1 MKNYFFILLFFVCNF
16 VFAQKE
22 EKIRPGKPIN
32 TGFVFIDG
40 KYIEPPYYVKRK
52 GLAVYINGIQITK
65 EFKQEKNPFTY
76 NHHLGIPPCLNKN
89 SSLDDIIKCKEPF
102 ENLPY
107 LAAMTQYY
115 YKNYEYY
122 TAIDSIAAY
131 IRSFP
136 NIKRLE
142 KNGDLWVLESY
153 LGEIENYSIGGMS
166 ALKKSKMWGPNGTGP
181 KPKKE
186 IMGFVDNIV
195 ESRKYALRTNDV
207 LIIFSNFE
215 SHTNL
220 LSIGRTEDDLPYIYK
235 IMNSNY
241 SNNDKIDSLVKL
253 FGSRNK
259 DNIKKF
265 VEGFKVS
272 PQFHERIKLAGYD
285 KMKTNMGKPKSTGY
299 KQSNKNKDKSSIAF
313 YSPEKN
319 EIYGWCGNIFE
330 DEFNVF
336 LTDELYNVKESIKF
350 QSFIYNDNNVFYDDT
365 PSDDDF
371 GYCDY
376 NNLVNMKNAGLLYF
390 SGHGNTQGEFLVYA
404 TTQSSLQNW
413 CNNNQDILIVHLLAS
428 DINNWNQSEDCWA
441 AMAKP
446 QWFDTN
452 WKADLTQSNAIVVL
466 SSCYS
471 GTGIIEHVGG
481 GVTFGYSETTQWGTT
496 FQPGIKTNNNQL
508 FNRMNGT
515 IGNGQFREAISAFTN
530 MTNHYHGFTYNSNN
544 LITLC
549 PASKSKYPDNGD
561 SVGLQGDGY
570 FEVDT
575 YCDASIPINDQ
586 DFNNSPIAFEWT
598 NSGLNITN
606 VKWDDSDGDGLSNKI
621 IYHWES
627 TVNNTVTVK
636 INHNYWQSAPSLNGQ
651 YHLLD
656 YNKVTPNSEDGQ
668 YIFYI
673 SNTIPIQ
680 APVADF
686 SYTINNN
693 TVNFQDQS
701 TNTPTSWQWNFGDGQ
716 SSTLQNSQ
724 HTYSNA
730 GTYYVTLT
738 VSNQFG
744 SSSKTK
750 SVSITSTPQT
760 VTVSGVVQNFDNF
773 VPIAGATVSCSYAST
788 TTNASGYYSLQVP
801 YNVSNCGVITA
812 SAPGF
817 QSSSTCS
824 CNNLIS
830 DKSCDFK
837 LKENEFYIEA
847 SPNNIGCEH
856 IINFTAHNVPVDY
869 YNYLWNFG
877 DEFSSTSISSHPFFQ
892 YSSIGLYNVTLTITN
907 GFGDNLISQCAVYI
921 TSCPQYIDMTPH
933 IYIPCLVAQVG
944 EPVTLLDYSNHQ
956 YNNLEF
962 WRWYFD
968 WNNNTNDKSN
978 MYYKIN
984 GYYVNPSDLQIQH
997 TYYTQGKKV
1006 IKLQT
1011 YNSCTATFPSL
1022 YCDERCI
1029 INGTKYWVNE
1039 FKDIWAGL
1047 YVVDCNLTATPVP
1060 IGVAPCSYSFAN
1072 AVYNEE
1078 SSSPYRF
1085 YAGSFW
1091 FDGRLNS
1098 KLNAYDW
1105 TLTACNE
1112 ITIDGN
1118 IEFIVNG
1125 AHELILETGTIPDC
1139 SLYSFVNSENEEN
1152 KRQDTIIAV
1161 KNNSIDIFPN
1171 PCVEFLNIKIDLIHT
1186 MSVNFFITDILG
1198 TTINRYN
1205 FENIEHGSQIL
1216 KINIKE
1222 LQAGIYFFKS
1232 DIENCNKA
1240 LKFVKTY

>member
-371 GYCDY
+371 RYCDY

-606 VKWDDSDGDGLSNKI
+606 VK
-621 IYHWES
+621 
-627 TVNNTVTVK
+627 
-636 INHNYWQSAPSLNGQ
+636 
-651 YHLLD
+651 
-656 YNKVTPNSEDGQ
+656 
-668 YIFYI
+668 
-673 SNTIPIQ
+673 
-680 APVADF
+680 
-686 SYTINNN
+686 
-693 TVNFQDQS
+693 
-701 TNTPTSWQWNFGDGQ
+701 
-716 SSTLQNSQ
+716 
-724 HTYSNA
+724 
-730 GTYYVTLT
+730 
-738 VSNQFG
+738 
-744 SSSKTK
+744 
-750 SVSITSTPQT
+750 
-760 VTVSGVVQNFDNF
+760 
-773 VPIAGATVSCSYAST
+773 
-788 TTNASGYYSLQVP
+788 
-801 YNVSNCGVITA
+801 
-812 SAPGF
+812 
-817 QSSSTCS
+817 
-824 CNNLIS
+824 
-830 DKSCDFK
+830 
-837 LKENEFYIEA
+837 
-847 SPNNIGCEH
+847 
-856 IINFTAHNVPVDY
+856 
-869 YNYLWNFG
+869 
-877 DEFSSTSISSHPFFQ
+877 
-892 YSSIGLYNVTLTITN
+892 
-907 GFGDNLISQCAVYI
+907 
-921 TSCPQYIDMTPH
+921 
-933 IYIPCLVAQVG
+933 
-944 EPVTLLDYSNHQ
+944 
-956 YNNLEF
+956 
-962 WRWYFD
+962 
-968 WNNNTNDKSN
+968 
-978 MYYKIN
+978 
-984 GYYVNPSDLQIQH
+984 
-997 TYYTQGKKV
+997 
-1006 IKLQT
+1006 
-1011 YNSCTATFPSL
+1011 
-1022 YCDERCI
+1022 
-1029 INGTKYWVNE
+1029 
-1039 FKDIWAGL
+1039 
-1047 YVVDCNLTATPVP
+1047 
-1060 IGVAPCSYSFAN
+1060 
-1072 AVYNEE
+1072 
-1078 SSSPYRF
+1078 
-1085 YAGSFW
+1085 
-1091 FDGRLNS
+1091 
-1098 KLNAYDW
+1098 
-1105 TLTACNE
+1105 
-1112 ITIDGN
+1112 
-1118 IEFIVNG
+1118 
-1125 AHELILETGTIPDC
+1125 
-1139 SLYSFVNSENEEN
+1139 
-1152 KRQDTIIAV
+1152 
-1161 KNNSIDIFPN
+1161 
-1171 PCVEFLNIKIDLIHT
+1171 
-1186 MSVNFFITDILG
+1186 
-1198 TTINRYN
+1198 
-1205 FENIEHGSQIL
+1205 
-1216 KINIKE
+1216 
-1222 LQAGIYFFKS
+1222 
-1232 DIENCNKA
+1232 
-1240 LKFVKTY
+1240 